1 MKISEII
8 ALATHGYKPA
18 DIKEVMTKSD
28 SIKTDDIITLV
39 KQGYKPDDISEL
51 LDVVK
56 DGEPD
61 EPKDKDKPDEPK
73 DKDKPDEPKDNA
85 EVDSLKKELDDL
97 KSQLKAAQAAN
108 ARKGREENEEKDE
121 DIIADIC
128 RAFM

>member
-18 DIKEVMTKSD
+18 DIKEVMAKSD

-56 DGEPD
+56 DGE
-61 EPKDKDKPDEPK
+61 PDEPK

>member
-73 DKDKPDEPKDNA
+73 DNA